1 MDDIILKI
9 GALID
14 DMGKLGII
22 YRKIESG
29 DLDTSLSSLK
39 WRLNYEIYY
48 LDGDLTVIGEETL
61 KRLIINKQI
70 RIIDHEPD
78 EETLEKIKK
87 YNKEIIDKR
96 KK

>member
-1 MDDIILKI
+1 MDNVTFKI

-48 LDGDLTVIGEETL
+48 LDGNLTVIGEETL
-61 KRLIINKQI
+61 KRLIVNKQI
-70 RIIDHEPD
+70 RIIDQEPD

-87 YNKEIIDKR
+87 YNKKMIDKR

>member
-1 MDDIILKI
+1 MDDITLKI

-87 YNKEIIDKR
+87 FNKEIIDKR

>member
-1 MDDIILKI
+1 
-9 GALID
+9 
-14 DMGKLGII
+14 
-22 YRKIESG
+22 SG

-87 YNKEIIDKR
+87 FNKEIIDKR